1 MTQQNKTALVTGA
14 SRGIGRAVALRLAK
28 DGFNI
33 IVGYASQQT
42 KAEEVADLI
51 SSEGGRVLVIQA
63 DVAQEYQVTEMFM
76 RAVEAFGG
84 IDVVVNCAGIIEF
97 SQISE
102 GNTEMFDRIMAT
114 NLRGSFLVLSQAA
127 KHIRE
132 GGRIIALSSSVV
144 IPAFPTYGAYIASK
158 AGVEALVRTLTN
170 ELRGRSVTVNAISPG
185 PVATELFLTGKSDE
199 QVARLAKLP
208 PLERLGEPGDI
219 ASVVSFL
226 VGSDGGWVNGQV
238 LRVNGGFMC

>member
-1 MTQQNKTALVTGA
+1 
-14 SRGIGRAVALRLAK
+14 
-28 DGFNI
+28 
-33 IVGYASQQT
+33 
-42 KAEEVADLI
+42 
-51 SSEGGRVLVIQA
+51 
-63 DVAQEYQVTEMFM
+63 
-76 RAVEAFGG
+76 
-84 IDVVVNCAGIIEF
+84 
-97 SQISE
+97 
-102 GNTEMFDRIMAT
+102 
-114 NLRGSFLVLSQAA
+114 LSQAA